1 MSSFTGGVIRV
12 PDESVTGDL
21 ITGILSG
28 PGVVKVSGIFEE
40 VDDGLQPTIM

>member
-1 MSSFTGGVIRV
+1 MSTFTGGVMRV

-28 PGVVKVSGIFEE
+28 PGVVKVSVIFED
-40 VDDGLQPTIM
+40 VDDSLQPTIT

>member
-1 MSSFTGGVIRV
+1 MRV

-28 PGVVKVSGIFEE
+28 PGVVKVSVILDE
-40 VDDGLQPTIM
+40 VDDALQPTLT